1 MSDLVVPFQGTSGD
15 VENAQD
21 LPKRECGLMRSYGVH
36 QLKHSEDEVSGLDGL
51 DDVQVPGSF
60 DRFYR
65 DHYRQVVAVIY
76 GLTGS
81 RWVAED
87 LAQDAFLRVHRDWA
101 RVQQMESPS
110 GWIRRIAIN
119 LARSRF
125 RRLGAEAAALVR
137 LGPPDGVTM
146 SPLSSEF
153 DEFWREVRRLPD
165 RQTRVLV
172 LRYIDDL
179 AIDQIAGVLGIAE
192 GTVRALLHQ
201 GRERLRRQ
209 LEAKGLTDVL

>member
-1 MSDLVVPFQGTSGD
+1 
-15 VENAQD
+15 
-21 LPKRECGLMRSYGVH
+21 MRSYGVY
-36 QLKHSEDEVSGLDGL
+36 QLEHSEDEMAGPDGF
-51 DDVQVPGSF
+51 DDVQVPGAF

-65 DHYRQVVAVIY
+65 DEYRQVVAVIY

-101 RVQQMESPS
+101 RVEQMESPS
-110 GWIRRIAIN
+110 GWVRRIAIN

-125 RRLGAEAAALVR
+125 RRLAAEGAALLR
-137 LGPPDGVTM
+137 LGPPVAVTM
-146 SPLSSEF
+146 APISSEF
-153 DEFWREVRRLPD
+153 EEFWREVRRLPE
-165 RQTRVLV
+165 RQSQVLV

-179 AIDQIAGVLGIAE
+179 AVDQIAGVLRIAQ

-209 LEAKGLTDVL
+209 LQAKGLTDVF

>member
-1 MSDLVVPFQGTSGD
+1 
-15 VENAQD
+15 
-21 LPKRECGLMRSYGVH
+21 MRSYGVH
-36 QLKHSEDEVSGLDGL
+36 RLEHSEDDLAGLDGL
-51 DDVQVPGSF
+51 DDIHVPGAF

-65 DHYRQVVAVIY
+65 AEYRRVVAVIY

-101 RVQQMESPS
+101 RVEGMESPS
-110 GWIRRIAIN
+110 GWVRRIAIN

-125 RRLGAEAAALVR
+125 RRLGAEAAALLR

-146 SPLSSEF
+146 SPLPSEF
-153 DEFWREVRRLPD
+153 DDFWREVRRLPD
-165 RQTRVLV
+165 RQTQVLV

-179 AIDQIAGVLGIAE
+179 AVDQIAGVLGIAE

-201 GRERLRRQ
+201 GRERLKRQ